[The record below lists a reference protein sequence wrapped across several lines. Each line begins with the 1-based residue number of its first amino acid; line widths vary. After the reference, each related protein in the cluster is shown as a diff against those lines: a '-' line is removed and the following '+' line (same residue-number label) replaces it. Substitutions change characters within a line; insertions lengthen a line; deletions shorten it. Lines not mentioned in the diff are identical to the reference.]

1 MSLLRGNARPL
12 VSIVTPC
19 LNSQPYLGDAIAS
32 VLGQSGIDIE
42 YLVMDGGSTDGSREL
57 IEAHS
62 TSLAFW
68 RSEPDGGQTVAL
80 NRAFARC
87 TGDVLCWLNGDDF
100 FLPQALVRAAAPI
113 ASGAAD
119 LVSGS
124 CLLFDTDGKWA
135 TIRKPPAV
143 LDPTALALRDPL
155 DQPSTIWSRRL
166 WESTGPLDESLDYVM
181 DWDWFNRAIRAGAR
195 YRPVDGILSAY
206 RVHPGHK
213 SASGGSRRRDEIRA
227 VVSRYAEPPWP
238 AVFDAFSEH
247 VVRGVSRV
255 ERHCDRRGL
264 WRLRSIA
271 AGAYLVAFWSD
282 SVRLYGLWRM
292 RVAARTLL

>member
-1 MSLLRGNARPL
+1 MSLLGGTARPL

-62 TSLAFW
+62 SRLAFW
-68 RSEPDGGQTVAL
+68 RSEPDGGQAAAL

-100 FLPQALVRAAAPI
+100 LLPQALLRAAAPI

-124 CLLFDTDGKWA
+124 CLLFDADGEWA

-143 LDPTALALRDPL
+143 LDPVALALRDPL

-181 DWDWFNRAIRAGAR
+181 DWDWFNRA
-195 YRPVDGILSAY
+195 V
-206 RVHPGHK
+206 
-213 SASGGSRRRDEIRA
+213 RA
-227 VVSRYAEPPWP
+227 V
-238 AVFDAFSEH
+238 
-247 VVRGVSRV
+247 
-255 ERHCDRRGL
+255 
-264 WRLRSIA
+264 
-271 AGAYLVAFWSD
+271 
-282 SVRLYGLWRM
+282 
-292 RVAARTLL
+292 